1 MRTRATYTILPQKGN
16 YCLSVYWIIFER
28 TYVPLMM
35 LDEMKVKVEVK
46 VKVKVEVVKIN
57 IQ

>member
-35 LDEMKVKVEVK
+35 LDEMKVKV
-46 VKVKVEVVKIN
+46 KVKVEVVKIN